1 MPEAGRE
8 MMLVLNHGFTVDPMN
23 HLSSAQSELN
33 LKVSYTF
40 RY

>member
-1 MPEAGRE
+1 
-8 MMLVLNHGFTVDPMN
+8 MMLVLNHGAAVDQEN
-23 HLSSAQSELN
+23 RLSSTQNELN